1 MKSFKNAMRVAFV
14 GRLAGAIGIEYAMQ
28 DTVEYDSTDSMK
40 LALYEGRTGSGQRYD
55 SVMKF
60 RELDR
65 IYTENDLTRINN
77 DTNGNPRYVIHFL
90 ALLTEQERA
99 NAIDR
104 YAFAVKRAKYM
115 FNGKKFHNKQY
126 GGGIVFSSYSVYD
139 ELSLINAMHKAAIN
153 ESV

>member
-1 MKSFKNAMRVAFV
+1 MKTFKNAMRVAFV
-14 GRLAGAIGIEYAMQ
+14 GRLAGAIGVEYAMQ
-28 DTVEYDSTDSMK
+28 DTVEYDATDSMK

-55 SVMKF
+55 SVMQF

-77 DTNGNPRYVIHFL
+77 DSNGNPRYVIHFL

-99 NAIDR
+99 ENRLDAR
-104 YAFAVKRAKYM
+104 YDYAVKKARKLIG
-115 FNGKKFHNKQY
+115 GKKFHNKQY

-139 ELSLINAMHKAAIN
+139 ELALINAMHRDAVK
-153 ESV
+153 

>member
-1 MKSFKNAMRVAFV
+1 MKSFKNPMRVAFV
-14 GRLAGAIGIEYAMQ
+14 GRLVGAIGIEYAMQ
-28 DTVEYDSTDSMK
+28 DTVEYDSADSMK

-55 SVMKF
+55 SVMQF

-77 DTNGNPRYVIHFL
+77 DSNGNPRYVIHFL

-99 NAIDR
+99 ENRFDAR
-104 YAFAVKRAKYM
+104 YDYAVKKARKLIG
-115 FNGKKFHNKQY
+115 GKKFHNKQY

-139 ELSLINAMHKAAIN
+139 ELSLINAMHRDAVK
-153 ESV
+153 